1 MLPGTRMLERP
12 GAGGPAGPG
21 RTGGPF
27 FGRPGDSGAVPL
39 PEISPGRIGVWL
51 MIGAVVVLFAAF
63 TSTYVSRRVEPDW
76 QTGPLPAILWVN
88 TIVLLAS
95 SAALEWARRGSARGA
110 DVVARTALGLATLL
124 GAAFLAGQVTAWRQ
138 LVGAGVYLA
147 SNPHAGF
154 FYLLTGTH
162 AVHLAGGVG
171 ALAYAWWKVRIL
183 AANADAMLGALAIY
197 WHFVDVLWLYVFA
210 ILFWF

>member
-51 MIGAVVVLFAAF
+51 MVGAVVVFFAAF

-110 DVVARTALGLATLL
+110 GRGGRPGPGLPTPP
-124 GAAFLAGQVTAWRQ
+124 GPTFL
-138 LVGAGVYLA
+138 
-147 SNPHAGF
+147 SP
-154 FYLLTGTH
+154 
-162 AVHLAGGVG
+162 
-171 ALAYAWWKVRIL
+171 
-183 AANADAMLGALAIY
+183 
-197 WHFVDVLWLYVFA
+197 
-210 ILFWF
+210 